1 MQQQGATWREISRRG
16 STEPRSPSRASK
28 ASGTDSDLRLLT
40 PFLVGALVA
49 VLAFWSLSARAGAFQ
64 VQQQDGPA
72 PAEAAPKL
80 VIDTQGFTTR
90 VNSIDFS
97 PRGDVVAAAGSDKV
111 VRVWDVEKGRLLT
124 TLRGYDDDAGNGQ
137 CFAVRFSPDGRSLL
151 VGVKDF
157 ATAGAIRVYD
167 TADLGEIRMLLP
179 GHPNGGTA
187 ALAFS
192 PDGKYLVS
200 QGVDGTIL
208 FWDWPARKPIGQIA
222 WTRNVAYLGFPT
234 ATSMLV
240 VYDAQGFHAFSARHA
255 RELGQLTA
263 PQQSELAP
271 PEALGLA
278 LARAQSLGNSLAQI
292 ENQFPDHGQASVNRI
307 CPGADPNTD
316 ALALFGGS
324 SKRDGRD
331 AYWVGLWTTAGRLV
345 QLYQE
350 HSYTPTALALSPDAS
365 LAATA
370 DMLGNIDIWE
380 TGTGRRRLRLA
391 GKGEAVYSA
400 GFDRSGGQILFGT
413 QPYGPDR
420 WNFNSYGDLNRSFD
434 LRKRTFSARTSE
446 PNDPPSRRQGG
457 RELRIRR
464 NPQDQ
469 AFEFT
474 SIRQGQVESA
484 FPLPPGMIPLCFG
497 YLGRSQTGVE
507 DLLMVGCNE
516 NTLTGFDPADVFRSR
531 AFVGHTGPINACGGS
546 ADGRFLVTGSGDRTL
561 RIWSLA
567 RIEDYGWP
575 DFFCYANGSVY
586 FVKPGGS
593 SERAGIRAGDT
604 FVKIGGRDPGTVLDR
619 RMAGKRDFV
628 PGQRVDVELARGGQ
642 TYQFTVDLVPSGD
655 FVIPLLNLFV
665 AGEEWVLW
673 TPSGYYDASPGGDR
687 LIGWHANRG
696 RDKAAHYYTA
706 HQFRKQFFRPD
717 VIDKILETGDATRAI
732 ELAGR
737 DRDRPSPPLD
747 LRKPEDFRRVEPPVV
762 TVLEPSAGA
771 RTPGPSVRVKAEVVA
786 QNGLP
791 IGAVKILVNGRPIL
805 GKDLP
810 PLPGDTETLRH
821 VDQNVDLE
829 PGQNAIS
836 VLATDRSSRSS
847 SRPQEIVIHRDAS
860 DDADRRKP
868 RAFVLVVGISEY
880 ANANYNL
887 EFAHIDARS
896 FAEVWK
902 SQAGKLYEDVQTR
915 LLINEKATVAA
926 IREGFDWLNSSATS
940 RDFAII
946 FFAAHGVGDS
956 SVGYYIATHE
966 IDTKRLISTAIPDR
980 DLVSLAEGLRA
991 RRTLVFLDTCHAGGI
1006 EGARRNVPDS
1016 LLELTS
1022 DEVGAVMFG
1031 ACKPRESSQEQADWG
1046 HGAFTKALLETFGDP
1061 SKDLPPVD
1069 GLLSIDEL
1077 MFPLGRRVADLTDN
1091 EQHPVVNRPPTI
1103 ENFDFFAFTNSV
1115 KTDTSGRPDRP
1126 RGSGQ

>member
-1 MQQQGATWREISRRG
+1 MLLVALLAALTLS
-16 STEPRSPSRASK
+16 SPS
-28 ASGTDSDLRLLT
+28 L
-40 PFLVGALVA
+40 P
-49 VLAFWSLSARAGAFQ
+49 AGSFQ
-64 VQQQDGPA
+64 VQEQDGPATA

-80 VIDTQGFTTR
+80 VIDTQGFTSP
-90 VNSIDFS
+90 VNSVDFS
-97 PRGDVVAAAGSDKV
+97 PRGDWLAAAGSDKV
-111 VRVWDVEKGRLLT
+111 VRVWDVATGRLLS
-124 TLRGYDDDAGNGQ
+124 TLRGYDDNAGNGQ
-137 CFAVRFSPDGRSLL
+137 CYAVRFSPDGRSLL

-167 TADLGEIRMLLP
+167 SADLGEIRMLLP
-179 GHPNGGTA
+179 GHPNGGTSE
-187 ALAFS
+187 LAFS

-208 FWDWPARKPIGQIA
+208 FWDWLARKPIGQIA

-240 VYDAQGFHAFSARHA
+240 VYDAQGFHAFSAPHA

-263 PQQSELAP
+263 LQQSELAP
-271 PEALGLA
+271 PEVLGPA
-278 LARAQSLGNSLAQI
+278 QAKAQSLGNSLAQI
-292 ENQFPDHGQASVNRI
+292 ENLFPEHGQASVNRI
-307 CPGADPNTD
+307 CPGAVPNAD
-316 ALALFGGS
+316 GLALFGGS

-331 AYWVGLWTTAGRLV
+331 TYWVGLWTTAGRQV

-365 LAATA
+365 LVASA
-370 DMLGNIDIWE
+370 DLLGNIDIWE
-380 TGTGRRRLRLA
+380 TGSGRRRLRLA

-420 WNFNSYGDLNRSFD
+420 WNFNSYADLNRSFD
-434 LRKRTFSARTSE
+434 LRKRTFSARVSE
-446 PNDPPSRRQGG
+446 PNDLPSRRRGD
-457 RELRIRR
+457 RELRFRR

-474 SIRQGQVESA
+474 SIRRGQLESM
-484 FPLPPGMIPLCFG
+484 FPLPPGVIPLCFG
-497 YLGRSQTGVE
+497 YLGRSQTGVA

-516 NTLTGFDPADVFRSR
+516 NTLLGFDPADVFRSR
-531 AFVGHTGPINACGGS
+531 DFIGHTGAINACGGS

-567 RIEDYGWP
+567 RIEDFGWP
-575 DFFCYANGSVY
+575 DFFSYANAAVC

-604 FVKIGGRDPGTVLDR
+604 FVKIGGRDLGTVFDR
-619 RMAGKRDFV
+619 RMAGMRDFL

-642 TYQFTVDLVPSGD
+642 SYQVTVDLVPSGD

-665 AGEEWVLW
+665 VGEEWVLW

-696 RDKAAHYYTA
+696 RDKAARYYTA

-717 VIDKILETGDATRAI
+717 VIDKILETGDATRAA
-732 ELAGR
+732 ELASR
-737 DRDRPSPPLD
+737 DRPRPSPPLD
-747 LRKPEDFRRVEPPVV
+747 LRKPEDFRRVEPPKV
-762 TVLEPSAGA
+762 TVQEPSSGA
-771 RTPGPSVRVKAEVVA
+771 RTPGLSVRVKAEVVS

-791 IGAVKILVNGRPIL
+791 IGEVKILLNGRPIA

-810 PLPGDTETLRH
+810 ALPGDTETVRH

-860 DDADRRKP
+860 DEEDRRKP
-868 RAFVLVVGISEY
+868 RAFVLAVGISEY
-880 ANANYNL
+880 ANPDYNL
-887 EFAHIDARS
+887 EFAHSDAQS

-915 LLINEKATVAA
+915 LLINDKATVAA
-926 IREGFDWLNSSATS
+926 IREGFDWLNTSATP
-940 RDFAII
+940 RDFAVI

-966 IDTKRLISTAIPDR
+966 VDPKHLISTAIPDR
-980 DLVSLAEGLRA
+980 DLVSLAESLRS

-1016 LLELTS
+1016 LRELTS

-1031 ACKPRESSQEQADWG
+1031 ACKPRESSQEFAAWG

-1061 SKDLPPVD
+1061 SKDLPPPD

-1077 MFPLGRRVADLTDN
+1077 MFPLGRRVADLTGD

-1103 ENFDFFAFTNSV
+1103 ENFDFFAFTDSV
-1115 KTDTSGRPDRP
+1115 KPDASGRPDRP